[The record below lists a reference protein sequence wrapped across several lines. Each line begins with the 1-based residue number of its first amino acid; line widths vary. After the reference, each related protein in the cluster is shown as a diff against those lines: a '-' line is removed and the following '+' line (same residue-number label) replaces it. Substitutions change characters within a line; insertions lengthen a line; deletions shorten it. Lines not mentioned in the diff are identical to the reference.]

1 MTDKLFNIACQA
13 NFKDKGEGFPL
24 GYSPRAIVFG
34 ARRIPRSGKPRQS
47 ARLLMSL
54 LFAACPS
61 KRCAAGYG
69 ALFEGRNPYGKKLA
83 NFNIYFPRP
92 VSYGTRK
99 INKIR
104 RNNMKNSFFGKNAK
118 NTKSGFAAGKALP
131 RKFWLIAFCALAAI
145 AVLIFLSSV
154 MFDVFGCGV
163 DKKVGITVP
172 EGASVTETAKI
183 LKENGVI
190 KYETVFRIYEKLNGK
205 GGTIQSGKHYLN
217 VSDSYEEILKT
228 LCSKSEEYKMITIPE
243 GYELRQI
250 AALLE
255 ENKITS
261 AAEFLAE
268 AQNGNF
274 EEFEYIKTLKN
285 RENRL
290 EGYLFPDTYEFKTG
304 TAAHSVILTMLK
316 NFDNKVYSYY
326 KESGTTKSLDELVKM
341 ASIVEREAAGESERG
356 KVASV
361 FYNRLKIG
369 KKLESCATVQYIL
382 GERKTILSVSDIS
395 IDSPYNTYK
404 YNGLPIGPISSFG
417 ISSFKAAV
425 NPEKTDY
432 YYFAAT
438 KDGSKNVFSK
448 TGEEHMKKVKELQ
461 K

>member
-1 MTDKLFNIACQA
+1 MKNLF
-13 NFKDKGEGFPL
+13 FKKTAKGGFPS
-24 GYSPRAIVFG
+24 GRTERKNTKG
-34 ARRIPRSGKPRQS
+34 AAGGTKPRKWK
-47 ARLLMSL
+47 AAA
-54 LFAACPS
+54 LFAA
-61 KRCAAGYG
+61 
-69 ALFEGRNPYGKKLA
+69 
-83 NFNIYFPRP
+83 
-92 VSYGTRK
+92 
-99 INKIR
+99 
-104 RNNMKNSFFGKNAK
+104 
-118 NTKSGFAAGKALP
+118 
-131 RKFWLIAFCALAAI
+131 ALAII
-145 AVLIFLSSV
+145 AAVIFVISV
-154 MFDVFGCGV
+154 TFDVLGV
-163 DKKVGITVP
+163 GADKKVGITVP
-172 EGASVTETAKI
+172 EGASISETAKI

-190 KYETVFRIYEKLNGK
+190 KYETVFRVYEKLNRK
-205 GGTIQSGKHYLN
+205 GTIQSGRHYVN
-217 VSDSYEEILKT
+217 AADSYREILKT
-228 LCSKSEEYKMITIPE
+228 LCSKSKGYKMITIPE

-261 AAEFLAE
+261 AAEFLNE

-274 EEFEYIKTLKN
+274 DEFEYIKELKN

-290 EGYLFPDTYEFKTG
+290 EGYLFPDTYEFETG
-304 TAAHSVILTMLK
+304 SSAHNVILTMLK

-326 KESGTTKSLDELVKM
+326 KESKSEKSLDELVIM
-341 ASIVEREAAGESERG
+341 ASIVEREAAGDSERG

-382 GERKTILSVSDIS
+382 GERKTVLSLSDIS

-404 YNGLPIGPISSFG
+404 YEGLPIGPVASFG
-417 ISSFKAAV
+417 MASFKAAV